1 MTNTRSSNTHLKGTS
16 PELIVDLGAVVDNY
30 KILKALTSG
39 ALNSCECSGV
49 VKANAYGMG
58 KNRVAQALWEEG
70 CKTFFVALASEGV
83 ELRFFLP
90 QAKIF
95 VLSPYLV
102 LDCDLL
108 KAHNLVPCLYDIE
121 GIELWI
127 AAHSSPAPAALHFET
142 GINRLG
148 LSARNME
155 TLLSDKEKRG
165 QLDIKLVM
173 SHLSSGDEQQSRHNP
188 EQLEAF
194 KTIRAEFPDAPASL
208 ANTGGILLG
217 TEYHFD
223 LVRPGIGLYGHDPHY
238 YENNHSRLKTV
249 ATFRAPLAQ
258 IKHLKAGSAVGY
270 GATEL
275 GTDTEIG
282 VILCGYADG
291 VMRAFFRH
299 ETKEGHKVSLNGFST
314 PMLGRVSMDMITI
327 DLTDVPS
334 DAYNK
339 GDMVEIFGPNSLVEN
354 AAAMAGTSAYELF
367 TRVSDRT
374 VRKYV

>member
-1 MTNTRSSNTHLKGTS
+1 MTNTHTNSIHTKGTS

-30 KILKALTSG
+30 KTLQGLTTG
-39 ALNSCECSGV
+39 ECSGV

-58 KNRVAQALWEEG
+58 SDRVAQALGEEG
-70 CKTFFVALASEGV
+70 CNTFFVALTGEGV
-83 ELRFFLP
+83 ELRAQLP
-90 QAKIF
+90 NAAIF
-95 VLSPYLV
+95 VLSPFLA

-108 KAHNLVPCLYDIE
+108 KEHNLVPCLYDIE
-121 GIELWI
+121 GIDLWI
-127 AAHSSPAPAALHFET
+127 AAHNSPAPVALHFET

-148 LSARNME
+148 LSALNME
-155 TLLSDKEKRG
+155 TLLSDKTKLG

-194 KTIRAEFPDAPASL
+194 KIIRAEFPDVPASL
-208 ANTGGILLG
+208 ANTGGVLLG
-217 TEYHFD
+217 PEYHFD

-238 YENNHSRLKTV
+238 YENKRSRLKTV

-258 IKHLKAGSAVGY
+258 IKHLKAGDAVGY
-270 GATEL
+270 GATEV
-275 GTDTEIG
+275 TADTEIG

-299 ETKEGHKVSLNGFST
+299 ETKEGHEVSLNGFNT

-327 DLTDVPS
+327 DLKDIPS

>member
-1 MTNTRSSNTHLKGTS
+1 MTNTHTSSIHTKGTS

-30 KILKALTSG
+30 KTLRGLTTG
-39 ALNSCECSGV
+39 ECSGV

-58 KNRVAQALWEEG
+58 SDRVAQALGEEG
-70 CKTFFVALASEGV
+70 CNTFFVALTGEGV
-83 ELRFFLP
+83 ELRAQLP
-90 QAKIF
+90 SAAIF
-95 VLSPYLV
+95 VLSPFLA

-108 KAHNLVPCLYDIE
+108 KEHNLVPCLYDIE
-121 GIELWI
+121 GIDLWI
-127 AAHSSPAPAALHFET
+127 AAHNTPAPVALHFET

-148 LSARNME
+148 LSVLNME
-155 TLLSDKEKRG
+155 ALLSDKTKLG

-194 KTIRAEFPDAPASL
+194 KIIRAEFPNVPTSL
-208 ANTGGILLG
+208 ANTGGVLLG
-217 TEYHFD
+217 PEYHFD

-238 YENNHSRLKTV
+238 YENKRSRLKTV

-258 IKHLKAGSAVGY
+258 IKHLKAGDAVGY
-270 GATEL
+270 GATEV
-275 GTDTEIG
+275 TADTEIG

-299 ETKEGHKVSLNGFST
+299 ETKEGHEVSLNGFNT

-327 DLTDVPS
+327 DLKDIPS

>member
-1 MTNTRSSNTHLKGTS
+1 MTKTYTSNTPPQSTS
-16 PELIVDLGAVVDNY
+16 PELVVDLGAVVENY
-30 KILKALTSG
+30 KTLRGLVSG
-39 ALNSCECSGV
+39 ECSGV
-49 VKANAYGMG
+49 IKANAYGMG
-58 KNRVAQALWEEG
+58 SDRVAQVLSEEG
-70 CKTFFVALASEGV
+70 CETFFVALAGEGV
-83 ELRFFLP
+83 EIRALLP
-90 QAKIF
+90 NAKIF
-95 VLSPYLV
+95 VLSPFLT

-108 KAHNLVPCLYDIE
+108 KEHNLVPCLYDIE
-121 GIELWI
+121 GIDLWI
-127 AAHSSPAPAALHFET
+127 SAHSNPAPVALHFET

-148 LSARNME
+148 LSTQNLE
-155 TLLSDKEKRG
+155 TLLSDKTKLG

-194 KTIRAEFPDAPASL
+194 KVIRAEFPNVPASL

-217 TEYHFD
+217 PEYHFD

-238 YENNHSRLKTV
+238 YENNCSRLKTV

-258 IKHLKAGSAVGY
+258 IKHLKAGDAVGY
-270 GATEL
+270 GATEMIE
-275 GTDTEIG
+275 DSEIG

-299 ETKEGHKVSLNGFST
+299 ETKEGHEVSLNGFNT
-314 PMLGRVSMDMITI
+314 PILGRVSMDMITI
-327 DLTDVPS
+327 DLTDIPS
-334 DAYNK
+334 DAFNK

-374 VRKYV
+374 VRKYVL